1 MNVRNLT
8 CQGANM
14 ITVRSPL
21 FPLDKADLAD
31 NKDNNEN
38 EDHGRVHL
46 GVSRVLLVHP
56 DVFIVEPLLGRE
68 LVPLDAVPVYRD
80 VLVLVAVAMTVA
92 SHFILNHVIKIYKPC
107 FLNV

>member
-1 MNVRNLT
+1 
-8 CQGANM
+8 M

-46 GVSRVLLVHP
+46 GMSRVLLVHP
-56 DVFIVEPLLGRE
+56 DVFIVEPLLRRE